1 MNCIDEKDIRKD
13 DRKSLEEDGCVTA
26 VIQIFNDQHLGV
38 KVLGN
43 MGERVLKP
51 SKKRRIIQGPF

>member
-13 DRKSLEEDGCVTA
+13 DRKSLEEDGSVTA

-38 KVLGN
+38 EVLGN
-43 MGERVLKP
+43 M
-51 SKKRRIIQGPF
+51 